1 MAFELDAVA
10 GRTTLLPGLRPPPT
24 LVGKRCHLALRA
36 ALPALR
42 RSGLIGDDHAV
53 EPADLPGMAALI
65 ADEAEHRMLTT
76 TMLPVY
82 TLHDEYLFI
91 RVLQSYESA
100 FALMAMYLRA
110 AIFATATNR
119 LADAITYIETAGQVL
134 IDSRALFSLLGTL
147 QPQAFHE
154 FRNFTEGASAIQ
166 SRNYKIVESLC
177 REPDPDRLRST
188 AYESVPEVKTLIHD
202 GQLSLEQALRTA
214 RRRRPVDAG
223 PERALVESMADLSN
237 QLQRW
242 RKTHYSLAVRVL
254 GTKTGTGYT
263 VGTPYLAE
271 VRTIPIFTVPAD
283 GGP

>member
-1 MAFELDAVA
+1 
-10 GRTTLLPGLRPPPT
+10 
-24 LVGKRCHLALRA
+24 
-36 ALPALR
+36 
-42 RSGLIGDDHAV
+42 
-53 EPADLPGMAALI
+53 MAALI